1 MGFISQ
7 WISSARSRVSSG
19 VSRART
25 TTRRASTRARQTV
38 SRARTRVRRTATRTK
53 ASVRAARKTVRRG
66 IDIDRSKLAG
76 KRGVVRARP
85 KVTGRTIIK
94 SALKRSKVTAR
105 GLLQEKVTDVR
116 EASAKMKSLIAES
129 KKHRPTG
136 IGGGMI
142 VGASAILTKQPPQV
156 FPKPG
161 KDLTPAQKAYNM
173 AIEANL
179 TRSAGR
185 GQDGLPLPT
194 ADKPL
199 GGKRIGLDQPTYYS
213 DAARTARGEIKPATT
228 GYWEAGF
235 GSQKTGKSGSGK
247 QWVAG
252 SIIGKTSTKPRGS
265 PQDKLTVIHRETSP
279 PPASLSAVGRIGAP
293 PAISPSLVS
302 TGTKKKGGYWQSSQT
317 FKEQRE
323 EIGLLGALG
332 ERQKALGAT
341 YIPSLSEI
349 SEKGAEFREAQPEIA
364 GKVHGGFSSFAG
376 AVTKPFTKEQQ
387 TFVGSVATGAFK
399 TVREKPIQLAAEVG
413 AGAAL
418 GPALRGVSVGAKALE
433 ARRLAIAAGTG
444 RKAIIAQKAGV
455 ITSLTGRIGGVASK
469 KIPLTKVT
477 VGEAG
482 LVGLPSAIG
491 AIEYA
496 GIKGDTPQQLA
507 QRRGEFIG
515 SGITHA
521 GAFAAGA
528 GMSPTIVK
536 GTQRIAGKAD
546 EFGRTIKGTRELGY
560 KEARATAKRD
570 VAFDVEMKRL
580 KQAQVHEATTQ
591 TAKQKAMDA
600 EFDVEMKRLKSIQDE
615 SVVGRTIRET
625 KEARAFAAETKKLKK
640 IETKRQKTTQEV
652 ADDLFDEEL
661 KRLKTEKV
669 IQVPKPIKT
678 VIEKK
683 RFDVELEYM
692 RKHGGSTRAE
702 VKAFETEIKRLRE
715 VEKLEKTTVTFQQK
729 QWIGDRDDVI
739 LPEQPK
745 KTPTKRL
752 RKSDTKD
759 SLFAEDVPPK
769 TTRPPKQKVVEPPK
783 ATQVQKVRTPQKTKK
798 KTKWV
803 DAEATERGSLYE
815 QSLRRRRG
823 SLLDEDTIA
832 LTLPI
837 GQQAPSTK
845 QRDVSNAILFTS
857 PSIRER
863 TTIGFDIGTQLS
875 SKQRDSVLFAPMIKP
890 ITDARTRIS
899 TTTAPIV
906 ISPVKTFV
914 DTPPSRRTTTVP
926 QTTTTTQP
934 IKTTKVPPPIPPYI
948 PPPIIPFGIPSGG
961 AAAAPT
967 PTRKRGTQEF
977 RKNPIA
983 SLFEDVAPEKKRKG
997 KKEKKPE
1004 SFSDM
1009 LAGAQMPTMIT
1020 FGTKNTTKKRKK

>member
-1 MGFISQ
+1 MGLLSQ
-7 WISSARSRVSSG
+7 WVSSARSRVSSG

-38 SRARTRVRRTATRTK
+38 SRARTQVRQTATRTK
-53 ASVRAARKTVRRG
+53 ASVRAARTTVRRG

-85 KVTGRTIIK
+85 KITGRTVIK
-94 SALKRSKVTAR
+94 SALERSKVTAR
-105 GLLQEKVTDVR
+105 GVLQEKVTGVR

-129 KKHRPTG
+129 KKHRPTMV
-136 IGGGMI
+136 GGLG
-142 VGASAILTKQPPQV
+142 VGVTGVLVADTKKQPPQV

-161 KDLTPAQKAYNM
+161 KDLTLTQKAYNI

-179 TRSAGR
+179 TRGAGR
-185 GQDGLPLPT
+185 DKQGRPLPT

-199 GGKRIGLDQPTYYS
+199 GGRVMSQ
-213 DAARTARGEIKPATT
+213 E
-228 GYWEAGF
+228 EAM
-235 GSQKTGKSGSGK
+235 
-247 QWVAG
+247 
-252 SIIGKTSTKPRGS
+252 RGS
-265 PQDKLTVIHRETSP
+265 PSGIGSVTV
-279 PPASLSAVGRIGAP
+279 
-293 PAISPSLVS
+293 SPSA
-302 TGTKKKGGYWQSSQT
+302 TGKPDTKKKGGYWQSSQT

-332 ERQKALGAT
+332 ERQKAFGAT
-341 YIPSLSEI
+341 YIPSLSKI

-376 AVTKPFTKEQQ
+376 AVTKPFTKKQQ
-387 TFVGSVATGAFK
+387 TFVGSVATGAFR

-413 AGAAL
+413 VGAAL

-444 RKAIIAQKAGV
+444 RKAIIAQKAGA
-455 ITSLTGRIGGVASK
+455 ITSLTGKIGGVASK

-482 LVGLPSAIG
+482 LVGVPSAIG

-496 GIKGDTPQQLA
+496 GIEGDTPQQLA

-600 EFDVEMKRLKSIQDE
+600 EFDVEMKRLKAIQDE

-661 KRLKTEKV
+661 KRLKTGKV
-669 IQVPKPIKT
+669 IPVPKPIKT

-729 QWIGDRDDVI
+729 QWIGDRDDVT

-745 KTPTKRL
+745 KTQTKRL

-832 LTLPI
+832 LTLPM

-845 QRDVSNAILFTS
+845 QRDASNAILFTS

-863 TTIGFDIGTQLS
+863 TTIGFDIGTLLS
-875 SKQRDSVLFAPMIKP
+875 SKQRDSALIAPMIKP

-906 ISPVKTFV
+906 ISPVETFV

-934 IKTTKVPPPIPPYI
+934 TTTTKVPPPIPPYI
-948 PPPIIPFGIPSGG
+948 PPPIIPLLGLPGGG

-997 KKEKKPE
+997 KKEKKQE

-1009 LAGAQMPTMIT
+1009 LAGAKMPTMIT
-1020 FGTKNTTKKRKK
+1020 FGAKKTTKKRKK